1 MIKLLKTLN
10 YNKKEKM
17 LKQKLNKDDVVVFR
31 TVGSDE
37 VIATMVEETDTA
49 YRVKKPLAL
58 AMTAKGVG
66 MTQFMIMADKESE
79 FEFQKNT
86 IITVGK
92 ANSQAKDAYAQSISN
107 IVQPPKESIIT

>member
-1 MIKLLKTLN
+1 
-10 YNKKEKM
+10 M
-17 LKQKLNKDDVVVFR
+17 LKQKLNKDEVVVFR

-37 VIATMVEETDTA
+37 VIATFVDESDTA

-66 MTQFMIMADKESE
+66 MTQFMIMADKETE
-79 FEFQKNT
+79 FEFQKST

>member
-1 MIKLLKTLN
+1 
-10 YNKKEKM
+10 M
-17 LKQKLNKDDVVVFR
+17 LKQKLNKDEVVVFR

-37 VIATMVEETDTA
+37 VIATMIEETDTA
-49 YRVKKPLAL
+49 YRVSKPLAL

-66 MTQFMIMADKESE
+66 MTQYIIMADKDSE

-92 ANSQAKDAYAQSISN
+92 ANSQAKEAYAQSISN
-107 IVQPPKESIIT
+107 IVQPPKQSIIT

>member
-1 MIKLLKTLN
+1 
-10 YNKKEKM
+10 M
-17 LKQKLNKDDVVVFR
+17 LKQKLNKDEVVVFR

-37 VIATMVEETDTA
+37 VIATMIEETDTA
-49 YRVKKPLAL
+49 YRVSKPLAL

-66 MTQFMIMADKESE
+66 MTQYIIMADKDSE

-92 ANSQAKDAYAQSISN
+92 ANTQAKEAYAQSISN
-107 IVQPPKESIIT
+107 IVQPPKQSIIT

>member
-1 MIKLLKTLN
+1 
-10 YNKKEKM
+10 M

-37 VIATMVEETDTA
+37 VIATLIEETDTV

-66 MTQFMIMADKESE
+66 MTQYMIMADRETE
-79 FEFQKNT
+79 FEFLKT
-86 IITVGK
+86 TLVTVGK
-92 ANSQAKDAYAQSISN
+92 ASSQAKDAYAQSISN
-107 IVQPPKESIIT
+107 IVQPPKQSIIT